1 MTVPT
6 YNEAPNIPELLGR
19 LDDVRKQ
26 TEFDLLVVDD
36 NSPDGTASAVR
47 SMQPSRPWLHLLAR
61 TGPLGLGSAYRDGFR
76 WGLDRGYDWLGEMDA
91 DLSHAP
97 EALPAL
103 VKRAFD
109 GADLVLGSRYVTG
122 GMCPDWPVR
131 RRALSRAANL
141 FARTALRLPIG
152 DVTSGFRIYSQR
164 AARRVLDVGTDCDGY
179 GFQVEAVHAVFRA
192 GLQIAEVPIVFR
204 DRTRGTSK
212 MSLATALEAARRCVT
227 LAVSPA
233 ARRVVRIPRS
243 STTPGSSLIPPTAD
257 GGA

>member
-6 YNEAPNIPELLGR
+6 YNEGPNIPELLGR
-19 LDDVRKQ
+19 LEDVRKQ

-36 NSPDGTASAVR
+36 NSPDGTASAVQ
-47 SMQPSRPWLHLLAR
+47 SLQPSRPWLHLLVR
-61 TGPLGLGSAYRDGFR
+61 TGPLGLGSAYRDAFR

-103 VKRAFD
+103 VRRAFD

-122 GMCPDWPVR
+122 GTCPDWPVR

-141 FARTALRLPIG
+141 FARTALRLPTG
-152 DVTSGFRIYSQR
+152 DVTSGFRIYSRR
-164 AARRVLDVGTDCDGY
+164 AAKRVLDVGTACDGY

-192 GLQIAEVPIVFR
+192 GMQIAEVPIVFR

-212 MSLATALEAARRCVT
+212 MSLATALEAARRCLT
-227 LAVSPA
+227 LAVAPA
-233 ARRVVRIPRS
+233 TWRVPTPRS
-243 STTPGSSLIPPTAD
+243 SATPGSSLTPPTGE